1 MELRQLRYFVAV
13 CEELSFS
20 RAASRNYLSQSAI
33 SHQIARL
40 EAELSVTLFDRSTRR
55 VIPTDA
61 ADRLAPIA
69 RQMLALEEL
78 AFAAVQPD
86 GQRIRLAANMSFANR
101 AMAAIAVI
109 RDAHP
114 DAEVDFIIRDF
125 AARVASVRSGDVD
138 IALIRGSL
146 PESEAG
152 GRTKLAVR
160 RLWSEDLVV
169 VASEKHALAN
179 AKSVDLQQL
188 SKYPLLLPSLA
199 QQRLL
204 RSVIDDA
211 FAASGLTVRWGAP
224 IAPDRTAVAELVN
237 HPDAWTILYVGETTP
252 GVRVLPMSPGV
263 LQVDVNAVERADEPT
278 SPLLAELVEVLVQG
292 PDS

>member
-55 VIPTDA
+55 VVPTDA

-86 GQRIRLAANMSFANR
+86 GHRIRLAANMSFANR
-101 AMAAIAVI
+101 AMAAIAVM

-146 PESEAG
+146 PDSEAG
-152 GRTKLAVR
+152 GRTRLAVR

-169 VASEKHALAN
+169 VVSEKHPLADGN
-179 AKSVDLQQL
+179 SVDLQQL
-188 SKYPLLLPSLA
+188 SRYPLLLPSLA

-211 FAASGLTVRWGAP
+211 FVAAGLQVRWGAP

-237 HPDAWTILYVGETTP
+237 HPDAWTVLYAGETTP
-252 GVRVLPMSPGV
+252 GVRALPMSPGM
-263 LQVDVNAVERADEPT
+263 LQVEVNGVERADEPT
-278 SPLLAELVEVLVQG
+278 SPLLTELVEVLVRG